1 MTRSWLIFHIV
12 LYQEPRTWFSRV
24 AVVGREPLKLVAV
37 VVSAHLAIW
46 CYPLHQGAEQISSK
60 ALRLAVT
67 TSQVRSLVVPQ
78 PPGSTAPHCP
88 AADTTSQQAL
98 LQMLSPSAE
107 VCHQEGRGLRMGWGG
122 GEEVGPGS
130 TSRLSF

>member
-1 MTRSWLIFHIV
+1 MTQSWLIFHIV
-12 LYQEPRTWFSRV
+12 LYQESRTWFSLV
-24 AVVGREPLKLVAV
+24 AMVDREPLKLVAA
-37 VVSAHLAIW
+37 VVSAHLVIW

-78 PPGSTAPHCP
+78 PPGSTAPLSRSRHQLP
-88 AADTTSQQAL
+88 AGSASDAV
-98 LQMLSPSAE
+98 PSVE
-107 VCHQEGRGLRMGWGG
+107 VCRQEGRGPRMGWGG